1 MKAGG
6 NTDHDTNDQLEISDT
21 DSETITLPGCET
33 ADADRAQALGLA
45 QAEELT
51 KILHSPKADVS
62 GKAGDMERN
71 APLFFGQGIIR
82 RCFEVVGC

>member
-1 MKAGG
+1 MRNKNWGRITTEAELLREAAKSLNFAGM
-6 NTDHDTNDQLEISDT
+6 
-21 DSETITLPGCET
+21 ET

-71 APLFFGQGIIR
+71 APLFFGQGDNPTL
-82 RCFEVVGC
+82 F

>member
-1 MKAGG
+1 MIRTINWKYPIQ
-6 NTDHDTNDQLEISDT
+6 TP
-21 DSETITLPGCET
+21 ETITLPGCET
-33 ADADRAQALGLA
+33 TDADRAQALGLA

-71 APLFFGQGIIR
+71 APLFFGQGDNPTL
-82 RCFEVVGC
+82 F